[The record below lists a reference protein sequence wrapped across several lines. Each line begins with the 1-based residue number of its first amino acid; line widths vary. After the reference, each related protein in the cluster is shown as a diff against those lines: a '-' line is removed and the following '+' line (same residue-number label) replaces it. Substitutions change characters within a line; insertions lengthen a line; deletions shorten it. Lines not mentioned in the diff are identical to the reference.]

1 MPHFFHIPVMGTCF
15 TTDTPLRVSHL
26 GIDSA
31 ISLVDDRLLERI
43 GTFYAKKLD
52 IPYSVYS
59 SAVEH
64 ARAKR
69 VAEYLN
75 LVHFLASRNFKR
87 VLAEPFSGNSDKDR
101 YFKMLPTDD
110 PLRERYLRTL
120 SMPDGELRTKES
132 ECLTRAMRPGKID
145 VNIMVKLDRPGFDD
159 AKEAL
164 RGYAESDLSG
174 NTSLILSAGINQ
186 SLFSEMEKFPC
197 FYRNA
202 SGDFDKGITLK
213 ISDFRSALIQG
224 KFLARK
230 GLEVSEYRIESGIN
244 CGGHL
249 FPSSGELLPDIL
261 DEFRERK
268 NSLGTQFRKAVEK
281 YYAEHGLDASLLKP
295 FSPRFTVQGGI
306 GNFGE
311 SERFLKAYEMDGCG
325 WGSPFLLVPEAT
337 LVDSE
342 TRRLLCEANPEDIL
356 ASHASPIGVPFSNL
370 RTCGAERE
378 RVENV
383 RRGTPG
389 APCVKGFLQDNTEFS
404 ERPICTAS
412 REYQRQRTRQIE
424 SLSLSD
430 AERKREKEAV
440 LEKTCICHKL
450 GNSAL
455 VALGLETAEDA
466 PPSICPG
473 PNIAYFRRTYS
484 LEEMVDSIYGRID
497 SLSTPERPHVFALE
511 ILLYAKWFQGEVECA
526 KKNPEA
532 VEKLRTIARNLKSG
546 MEKACE
552 ISRTQPFDGENL
564 ASIREAVLM
573 AMPIVENLEARLS
586 SELGQSLVGR
596 T

>member
-31 ISLVDDRLLERI
+31 ISLVDDRLLEQI
-43 GTFYAKKLD
+43 GTFYAKKFD
-52 IPYSVYS
+52 RPYAVYRS
-59 SAVEH
+59 VEH

-69 VAEYLN
+69 ITEYLN
-75 LVHFLASRNFKR
+75 LVHFLAEKNFQR
-87 VLAEPFSGNSDKDR
+87 VLAEPFTGNSEKDC

-110 PLRERYLRTL
+110 PLRMRYLRML
-120 SMPDGELRTKES
+120 SMAEGTLRTS
-132 ECLTRAMRPGKID
+132 EALALTGAMRPGKID

-164 RGYAESDLSG
+164 RGYAESELSG
-174 NTSLILSAGINQ
+174 NSSLILSAGINQ
-186 SLFSEMEKFPC
+186 ALFSEIEKFSC

-202 SGDFDKGITLK
+202 EGGFDKRITLK

-224 KFLARK
+224 KFLSRK
-230 GLEVSEYRIESGIN
+230 GLEVSEYRIESGLN

-249 FPSSGELLPDIL
+249 FPSDGELLPVIL
-261 DEFRERK
+261 DEFKEKRK
-268 NSLGTQFRKAVEK
+268 LLCTQFQKSVEK
-281 YYAEHGLDASLLKP
+281 YYAEHGLDTTRLKP
-295 FSPRFTVQGGI
+295 FTPRFTVQGGI

-311 SERFLKAYEMDGCG
+311 SERLLKVYEMDGCG

-342 TRRLLCEANPEDIL
+342 TRKLLCEAKPDDIL

-370 RTCGAERE
+370 GTCGAEKE
-378 RVENV
+378 RIENI
-383 RRGTPG
+383 RRGVPG
-389 APCVKGFLQDNTEFS
+389 APCVKGFLQNNTEFS

-412 REYQRQRTRQIE
+412 REYQKKKLKQIE
-424 SLSLSD
+424 SLPISD
-430 AERKREKEAV
+430 AEKERRKEEV

-455 VALGLETAEDA
+455 IALNLENSKTA

-473 PNIAYFRRTYS
+473 PNIAYFHRTFS
-484 LEEMVDSIYGRID
+484 LEEMVDLIYGRTS
-497 SLSTPERPHVFALE
+497 SLTSPDRPHLFALE
-511 ILLYAKWFQGEVECA
+511 ILLYAKWFRSEIEKASENSDALENFKVIA
-526 KKNPEA
+526 K
-532 VEKLRTIARNLKSG
+532 NLKSG

-552 ISRTQPFDGENL
+552 ISKTQAFGRENL
-564 ASIREAVLM
+564 ESIREAVLK
-573 AMPIVENLEARLS
+573 AMPMVESFLNEHSEAAD
-586 SELGQSLVGR
+586 V
-596 T
+596 

>member
-43 GTFYAKKLD
+43 GAFYAKKFNV
-52 IPYSVYS
+52 PYSVYHS
-59 SAVEH
+59 VEH

-69 VAEYLN
+69 IAEYLN
-75 LVHFLASRNFKR
+75 LVHFLSEKNFQR
-87 VLAEPFSGNSDKDR
+87 ILAEPFTGNSDKDR

-110 PLRERYLRTL
+110 PLRKRYLRML
-120 SMPDGELRTKES
+120 SLSDGELRTS
-132 ECLTRAMRPGKID
+132 EAKALTSAMRPGKID

-164 RGYAESDLSG
+164 RGYAESELSG
-174 NTSLILSAGINQ
+174 NSSLILSAGINQ
-186 SLFSEMEKFPC
+186 ALFSEMEKFPC

-202 SGDFDKGITLK
+202 DGGFDKKITLK

-230 GLEVSEYRIESGIN
+230 GLEVSEYRIESGLN

-249 FPSSGELLPDIL
+249 FPSDGELLPVIL
-261 DEFRERK
+261 DEFKEK
-268 NSLGTQFRKAVEK
+268 KKLLCTQFQKAIER
-281 YYAEHGLDASLLKP
+281 YYSEHGLDTSRLKP
-295 FSPRFTVQGGI
+295 FTPRFTVQGGI

-311 SERFLKAYEMDGCG
+311 SERLLKVYEMDGCG

-342 TRRLLCEANPEDIL
+342 TRKLLGEAKPDDIL
-356 ASHASPIGVPFSNL
+356 ISHASPIGVPFSNL
-370 RTCGAERE
+370 KTCGAEKE
-378 RVENV
+378 RIENI
-383 RRGTPG
+383 RRRNPG
-389 APCVKGFLQDNTEFS
+389 APCVKGFLQNNTEFS
-404 ERPICTAS
+404 DRPICTAS
-412 REYQRQRTRQIE
+412 REYQRQKLSQIE
-424 SLSLSD
+424 SQPISST
-430 AERKREKEAV
+430 EKEREKETV

-455 VALGLETAEDA
+455 IALGLESSKTA

-473 PNIAYFRRTYS
+473 PNIAYFQKTYS
-484 LEEMVDSIYGRID
+484 LGEMADFIYGRIN
-497 SLSTPERPHVFALE
+497 SLSSSDRPHLFALE
-511 ILLYAKWFQGEVECA
+511 ILLYAKWFRGEIEKA
-526 KKNPEA
+526 KGDSIA
-532 VEKLRTIARNLKSG
+532 TEKLRAIAQNLKAG

-552 ISRTQPFDGENL
+552 ISKSQAFGGENL
-564 ASIREAVLM
+564 ESIREAASE
-573 AMPIVENLEARLS
+573 AMPTVEKFLDEN
-586 SELGQSLVGR
+586 SE
-596 T
+596 TADI

>member
-43 GTFYAKKLD
+43 GTFYAKKFD
-52 IPYSVYS
+52 IPYTVYPL
-59 SAVEH
+59 AAEH

-75 LVHFLASRNFKR
+75 LVHFLSKRNFKR
-87 VLAEPFSGNSDKDR
+87 VLAEPFNGNSDKDR
-101 YFKMLPTDD
+101 YFRMLPTDD
-110 PLRERYLRTL
+110 PLRERYLRML
-120 SMPDGELRTKES
+120 SMPEGESRTDEARY
-132 ECLTRAMRPGKID
+132 LTDAMRPGKID
-145 VNIMVKLDRPGFDD
+145 VNIMAKLDRPGFDD

-164 RGYAESDLSG
+164 RGYAESELAG

-202 SGDFDKGITLK
+202 SGEFDKGITLK

-230 GLEVSEYRIESGIN
+230 GLEVSEYRIESGLN

-249 FPSSGELLPDIL
+249 FPSDGELLPVIL
-261 DEFRERK
+261 EEFKEK
-268 NSLGTQFRKAVEK
+268 KKSLCTQFQKSVEK
-281 YYAEHGLDASLLKP
+281 HYAEHGLDASRLKP

-311 SERFLKAYEMDGCG
+311 SERLRKVYEMDGCG

-342 TRRLLCEANPEDIL
+342 TRNLLCEANPEDIL

-378 RVENV
+378 RIENI
-383 RRGTPG
+383 RQGTPG
-389 APCVKGFLQDNTEFS
+389 APCVKGFLQNNTEFS
-404 ERPICTAS
+404 KVPICTAS
-412 REYQRQRTRQIE
+412 REYQRKKSRQIE
-424 SLSLSD
+424 SLPVS
-430 AERKREKEAV
+430 EEEKEREKKAV
-440 LEKTCICHKL
+440 QEKTCICHKL

-455 VALGLETAEDA
+455 VALGLESPESA

-473 PNIAYFRRTYS
+473 PNIAYFERTYS
-484 LEEMVDSIYGRID
+484 LKEMVDLIYGRID
-497 SLSTPERPHVFALE
+497 SLSAPERPHVFALE
-511 ILLYAKWFQGEVECA
+511 ISLYAKWFQGEVEKA
-526 KKNPEA
+526 TRSPETM
-532 VEKLRTIARNLKSG
+532 EKLKAVAGNLKFG

-552 ISRTQPFDGENL
+552 ISRSQSFGAENL
-564 ASIREAVLM
+564 GSIRNAVSK
-573 AMPIVENLEARLS
+573 AMPTVESFLHSAERLF
-586 SELGQSLVGR
+586 VAK
-596 T
+596 